1 MNMRAPMDIDA
12 LDRFLTN
19 VGSDSPDLIF
29 FPGNLQAVYHYT
41 DLNGLQGI
49 VTNHDL
55 WLTHSRYSN
64 DEQELTHGFEIA
76 RETIEAMR
84 REAKDRKRKIYLN
97 KVADLFKVPSAEGA
111 YICCFCEK
119 NDLLSQWRSY
129 SANGTGVSIG
139 FNPMDFSYI
148 TGIDSPRSGLVR
160 LWKVIYEND
169 RQKAIVRNI
178 VEFAYNDLSQ
188 PALSLAQRAEQAANA
203 IDFFIPTFKNQDF
216 AEEQEIRLI
225 FTPVLSASARPQ
237 FRVSRGMLVPYFSLR
252 ELDGS
257 MPPRYLPIQSV
268 RVGPS
273 VNKILNIESTR
284 MLLSKAGYISVSVD
298 SSDTPYRG

>member
-1 MNMRAPMDIDA
+1 MDIDA
-12 LDRFLTN
+12 LDRFLN
-19 VGSDSPDLIF
+19 AVGSDSPNLIF
-29 FPGNLQAVYHYT
+29 YPGTLQAVYHYT

-64 DEQELTHGFEIA
+64 DDEELTHGFRIA
-76 RETIEAMR
+76 RETIEGMR
-84 REAKDRKRKIYLN
+84 SEASDRKRKYYLN
-97 KVADLFKVPSAEGA
+97 RVADLFKVPSAEGA

-160 LWKVIYEND
+160 LWKVIYDRE
-169 RQKAIVRNI
+169 RQKSLVRNI
-178 VEFAYNDLSQ
+178 IDFAYSDQSK
-188 PALSLAQRAEQAANA
+188 PSMSLGKRAAQAADA

-225 FTPVLSASARPQ
+225 FTPLPSASAKPQ
-237 FRVSRGMLVPYFSLR
+237 FRVSRGMLVPYYSLR
-252 ELDGS
+252 ELDGRTS
-257 MPPRYLPIQSV
+257 PRTLPINSV

-273 VNKILNIESTR
+273 VNKTLNLESAR
-284 MLLSKAGYISVSVD
+284 MLLIKAGYNSVTVD
-298 SSDTPYRG
+298 GSATPYRG